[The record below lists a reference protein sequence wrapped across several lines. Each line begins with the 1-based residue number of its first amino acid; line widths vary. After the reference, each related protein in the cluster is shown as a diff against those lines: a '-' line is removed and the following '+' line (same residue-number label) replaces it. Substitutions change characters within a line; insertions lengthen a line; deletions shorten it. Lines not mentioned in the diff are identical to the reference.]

1 MINQLV
7 RYLPVINFIQNN
19 THFTI
24 CEVGSGS
31 YGIGRFLDINF
42 IGIDTTF
49 DDYSSVVQKN
59 NNSKMRQILAS
70 ADKIPLEN
78 SSVGLIFS
86 LDTFEHITEAS
97 REQSIKEMLRVSQ
110 SHIIIGF
117 PCCENARKID
127 SALKKFYFFLKRK
140 VPLWLVEHL
149 DNVYPTEY
157 FLDEILQKEGY
168 VFSTIKNENI
178 YF

>member
-59 NNSKMRQILAS
+59 N
-70 ADKIPLEN
+70 
-78 SSVGLIFS
+78 
-86 LDTFEHITEAS
+86 
-97 REQSIKEMLRVSQ
+97 
-110 SHIIIGF
+110 
-117 PCCENARKID
+117 
-127 SALKKFYFFLKRK
+127 
-140 VPLWLVEHL
+140 
-149 DNVYPTEY
+149 
-157 FLDEILQKEGY
+157 
-168 VFSTIKNENI
+168 
-178 YF
+178 